1 MFISSYF
8 GDTVN
13 INCNKSCD
21 NCYQNVCYREVPALD
36 DIKKLVMC
44 LQAIHFL
51 IKEPSSTLLVKTFVG
66 SRCKMVKNA
75 KMDQINEHGLG
86 SGLTSS
92 NAEDLTQVA
101 FSEEIIE
108 EKVPFNEKGRGK
120 LSYILPV
127 KNALNLIRG
136 SYQKQLFVDR
146 K

>member
-21 NCYQNVCYREVPALD
+21 NCYQNACYREVPALD

-66 SRCKMVKNA
+66 SQCKMVKDA
-75 KMDQINEHGLG
+75 KTDQTNEHELD

-92 NAEDLTQVA
+92 NAEDLMQVA

-108 EKVPFNEKGRGK
+108 EKVPFNEKGEENFLMLYLGK
-120 LSYILPV
+120 MP
-127 KNALNLIRG
+127 
-136 SYQKQLFVDR
+136 
-146 K
+146 